1 MEKDK
6 KIAAKSS
13 GDTFDYLT
21 IKSFDDACARLN
33 IDPLELPTVPRAMDR
48 LSGRII
54 ADYKLCIIF
63 EAINN
68 GWTPD
73 WSKPSQ
79 YKYYP
84 WYPVLSSGFGFDGS
98 GYGCDRTN
106 TTVGSRL
113 CTDTAKKALYIAVTF
128 IKEYEQYLLIL
139 K

>member
-1 MEKDK
+1 MVKDK
-6 KIAAKSS
+6 NTAIKSS
-13 GDTFDYLT
+13 DVEFDYT
-21 IKSFDDACARLN
+21 IIKSFEDACKRLN

-48 LSGRII
+48 LTGRII

-84 WYPVLSSGFGFDGS
+84 WYPVLSSGFGFDYS
-98 GYGCDRTN
+98 GYDYGYS
-106 TTVGSRL
+106 TTSVGSRL
-113 CTDTAKKALYIAVTF
+113 CTDTAKKALYIAETF
-128 IKEYEQYLLIL
+128 IKDYEQYLLIL